1 MVIDLNSLSLK
12 ELKDLNVNVQKA
24 IANFEERKRREAM
37 AALEATAR
45 ENGFS
50 LSELMGDG
58 LFSSVRKKTRAP
70 AEAKYKNPKG
80 SETWSG
86 RGRKPQ
92 WFEAALKGGK
102 TPDDL
107 RI

>member
-1 MVIDLNSLSLK
+1 MVIDLNSLTLK

-24 IANFEERKRREAM
+24 IVSFEERKRREAL

-50 LSELMGDG
+50 LNELMGNG
-58 LFSSVRKKTRAP
+58 LFSQTKKTRAP
-70 AEAKYKNPKG
+70 AQAKFKNPKG

-92 WFEAALKGGK
+92 WFEAALKSGK
-102 TPDDL
+102 TPQDL
-107 RI
+107 TL